1 MLMFNDRKEERSEPS
16 EEDNKDKWKEK
27 KEEEMRGNEWVQRE
41 ERRREGFPIP
51 SYDISLPWKI
61 REERK

>member
-1 MLMFNDRKEERSEPS
+1 MLMFNERKEERSEPS

-27 KEEEMRGNEWVQRE
+27 KEEEMRGNEMSSAGGAKKR
-41 ERRREGFPIP
+41 GFPIP